1 MVKKPTGIPLAIGKP
16 MSLNVIDIKKLIESL
31 VSSLAWFEPDGQAK
45 MSHNTQIYVLLTKN
59 ELEATGMTLSDH
71 I

>member
-1 MVKKPTGIPLAIGKP
+1 MLS
-16 MSLNVIDIKKLIESL
+16 MIKKLIESL

-59 ELEATGMTLSDH
+59 ELEVTGMTLSDH

>member
-16 MSLNVIDIKKLIESL
+16 MSPIDDKKVDWIIGLLI
-31 VSSLAWFEPDGQAK
+31 EPDGQAK
-45 MSHNTQIYVLLTKN
+45 MSHNTQIDVLLTKN